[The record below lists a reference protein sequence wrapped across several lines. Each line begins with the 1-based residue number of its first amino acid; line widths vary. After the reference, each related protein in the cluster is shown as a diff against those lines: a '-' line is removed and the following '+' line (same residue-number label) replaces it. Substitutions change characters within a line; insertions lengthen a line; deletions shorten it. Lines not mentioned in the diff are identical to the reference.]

1 MLAASFLLATT
12 IDPYVDL
19 HRPAPILAFNALVP
33 LVLMLLAWGV
43 SGRAWIGLLVEALVL
58 AALRYVNLTKVAYLN
73 TDLVYADFIVLRG
86 LARDPRLILGF
97 VRPGLALPVGLLSLI
112 VSGGVLAW
120 LTRRL
125 RPLTWPAR
133 LACVGVSAAMVIVA
147 ASCPMPPTI
156 PAALG
161 WDVYGQ
167 AIGAHQVGITGN
179 LLLGAMTSSDV
190 QRQPDPAMEQAF
202 WREPT
207 VQAFK
212 RTIEART
219 TGQRPDVVVVQ
230 SESLFMPSQLCGF
243 SDTPVLHRIVAGDAG
258 FLRVPVF
265 GGRTLQTE
273 FEVQSGAPISF
284 FPGSM
289 FAYYE
294 LLHQRVDAWPHFMD
308 ELGYK
313 TQVIHPNARG
323 FWNRDAAMPQLGFAT
338 FQDRGSFMPGDHADH
353 GSVSDLAVTR
363 AILSELDAAD
373 RPTYI
378 TAITI
383 DNHGPWG
390 DHAPEDDSDL
400 GLPDTLHGEAR
411 TQMADYIARA
421 RDADKAFGYLI
432 DALQRRGRPTIVVLY
447 GDHLPALEPV
457 YDQLCFKDG
466 ESAQAHMPPY
476 RVWANFPVEAPP
488 PELPA
493 YLLQGY
499 IMRQAGVP
507 LSGHLLAN
515 AIAGLVFTDAQLAP
529 LEQKRILDEYAHIA
543 AANLQRDAGRVDPD
557 RGTVFIGRQAAWKA
571 LQRLSSSKAAIG
583 RSETRNGDLYL
594 VPDASG
600 TAVIDFHLGH
610 ELASLT
616 LRPYMQCS
624 DAQATP
630 MATLRGDGRLLYRAS
645 IGPDLLRLVT
655 LDLRGIDRLTLE
667 VAHLDGVC
675 GAFVR
680 VAQLLR
686 CRGACPAVPGDIAA
700 GPSRI
705 VANDPTAADQLALA
719 AILSPAQRHEA
730 DRRSNLQWLLARE
743 SDRQDGAVPI
753 TVQSDDQL
761 FMHPAE
767 DHDAWI
773 QFDRLGLDAVELT
786 PKINA
791 LDRQCL
797 SYPEPG
803 TVALNVLVDGKPV
816 VQGLR
821 IDRNYDQL
829 LHVDLRG
836 ATTLRLDVDKGE
848 GGNVCDWFSIGVEH
862 LQLHRSTSAAT
873 E

>member
-1 MLAASFLLATT
+1 
-12 IDPYVDL
+12 
-19 HRPAPILAFNALVP
+19 
-33 LVLMLLAWGV
+33 
-43 SGRAWIGLLVEALVL
+43 
-58 AALRYVNLTKVAYLN
+58 
-73 TDLVYADFIVLRG
+73 
-86 LARDPRLILGF
+86 
-97 VRPGLALPVGLLSLI
+97 VG
-112 VSGGVLAW
+112 A
-120 LTRRL
+120 
-125 RPLTWPAR
+125 
-133 LACVGVSAAMVIVA
+133 SAAVVIVA
-147 ASCPMPPTI
+147 ANYRV
-156 PAALG
+156 PAIVPALG
-161 WDVYGQ
+161 WDVYDQ

-179 LLLGAMTSSDV
+179 LLLGAMTSNDV
-190 QRQPDPAMEQAF
+190 QRQPDPVMEQAF
-202 WREPT
+202 WREPA
-207 VQAFK
+207 VQAFR

-243 SDTPVLHRIVAGDAG
+243 SDTPILHRIVDGDAG

-338 FQDRGSFMPGDHADH
+338 FQDRGSFMKGDFADH
-353 GSVSDLAVTR
+353 GNVSDLAVTR
-363 AILSELDAAD
+363 AILSELDAAN
-373 RPTYI
+373 RPTYV

-400 GLPDTLHGEAR
+400 GLPDKLHGEAR
-411 TQMADYIARA
+411 TQMADYIARV
-421 RDADKAFGYLI
+421 RDADKAFGYLV

-466 ESAQAHMPPY
+466 GSAQAHMPPY
-476 RVWANFPVEAPP
+476 RVWANFPVEPPP

-499 IMRQAGVP
+499 ILRQAGVP

-515 AIAGLVFTDAQLAP
+515 AIAGLVFADPQLAP
-529 LEQKRILDEYAHIA
+529 SERKRILDEYAHIA
-543 AANLQRDAGRVDPD
+543 AANLLRDAGRVDPD
-557 RGTVFIGRQAAWKA
+557 RGTVFIGSQAAWKT
-571 LQRLSSSKAAIG
+571 LQRLGAPSTTIG
-583 RSETRNGDLYL
+583 RSETRDNDLYL
-594 VPDASG
+594 APNASG
-600 TAVIDFHLGH
+600 TAVMDFHLGGK
-610 ELASLT
+610 LASLT
-616 LRPYMQCS
+616 LRPYMRCN
-624 DAQATP
+624 DAEATP
-630 MATLRGDGRLLYRAS
+630 MMTLRGDDRLLYRAS

-655 LDLRGIDRLTLE
+655 LDLRGTDRLTLE
-667 VAHLDGVC
+667 ITRLEGVC
-675 GAFVR
+675 GASVR

-686 CRGACPAVPGDIAA
+686 CQSACPVALGDTAA
-700 GPSRI
+700 GPARI
-705 VANDPTAADQLALA
+705 VANDPTSADRLALA
-719 AILSPAQRHEA
+719 AMLSPAQQREA
-730 DRRSNLQWLLARE
+730 DRRSNLQWLLAHE
-743 SDRQDGAVPI
+743 SGRHEGAAPI
-753 TVQSDDQL
+753 IVQSDDQL

-786 PKINA
+786 PRINA

-797 SYPEPG
+797 SYPKPG
-803 TVALNVLVDGKPV
+803 IVALNILVDGKPA
-816 VQGLR
+816 VQGLK
-821 IDRNYDQL
+821 IDPGYSQL
-829 LHVDLRG
+829 LHVDLHG

-848 GGNVCDWFSIGVEH
+848 GGTTCDWFSIGVEH
-862 LQLHRSTSAAT
+862 LQLHRNTSEAAT
-873 E
+873 D